1 MESKC
6 ACSLLRPRVQ
16 VKLVFC
22 LFILFFFFFFFVSS
36 RNEIEIKFRSMVD
49 RTEEMEE

>member
-22 LFILFFFFFFFVSS
+22 LFILFFSFLSL
-36 RNEIEIKFRSMVD
+36 RENEIEIKFRSMVD